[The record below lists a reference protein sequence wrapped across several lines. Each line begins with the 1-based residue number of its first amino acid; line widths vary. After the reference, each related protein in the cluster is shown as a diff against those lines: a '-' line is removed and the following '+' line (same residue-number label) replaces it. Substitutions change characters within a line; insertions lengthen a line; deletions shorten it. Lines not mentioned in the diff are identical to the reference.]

1 MKWIMLSKDG
11 MIGEFTETS
20 ITYASKFL
28 LGTKT
33 PSLNKKRLYWL
44 FSPNRQL
51 IPQCDLSA
59 TTGNYLGRSSRLHA
73 GCGSDR

>member
-20 ITYASKFL
+20 ITYASNFL

-33 PSLNKKRLYWL
+33 PLLNKKRLYWL

-59 TTGNYLGRSSRLHA
+59 TTRNYLGRSSRLHA